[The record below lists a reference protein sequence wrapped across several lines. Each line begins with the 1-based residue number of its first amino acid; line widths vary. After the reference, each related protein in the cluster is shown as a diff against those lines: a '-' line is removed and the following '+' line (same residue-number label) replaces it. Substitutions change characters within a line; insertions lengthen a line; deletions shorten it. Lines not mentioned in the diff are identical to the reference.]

1 MRLALIFLIEIAK
14 KVGQKKEGIV
24 TLLGIAFDN
33 K

>member
-1 MRLALIFLIEIAK
+1 MRLALIFLIEIVK